1 MSDTPKVDAAE
12 IQASHLPLETW
23 VVESYFAR
31 VLERELNEAR
41 RQYETRC
48 LNAENDIKEAV
59 TEATAELNQQLENT
73 KSVNQLIVTE
83 ACLANRKLLASQ
95 LREQRLREA
104 LQIVFTGEVTRD
116 TCDQFGID
124 FKQHECGCEVCART
138 VSLCPATKSSITSA
152 VVEKALSTPSDTTA
166 LKEIKEA
173 LEKAYE
179 ERYRDNQQGHPF
191 ELSFAKHVKHALTLL
206 GGKYK

>member
-104 LQIVFTGEVTRD
+104 LAELVAATEHASLLRVT
-116 TCDQFGID
+116 TCGQKLADAEDRETNAYLQ
-124 FKQHECGCEVCART
+124 A
-138 VSLCPATKSSITSA
+138 KS
-152 VVEKALSTPSDTTA
+152 
-166 LKEIKEA
+166 
-173 LEKAYE
+173 
-179 ERYRDNQQGHPF
+179 
-191 ELSFAKHVKHALTLL
+191 LL
-206 GGKYK
+206 GGGKDK